1 MKISPMN
8 PYLGSSSTQTY
19 EKVLKGNFPKETF
32 QVTIPKHGSSTKV
45 QFSKGLVRPT
55 EAPPLGA
62 TDFNSGQGAAARMDM
77 GGDCG

>member
-32 QVTIPKHGSSTKV
+32 QVTIPKWQLHKCAIFQRLS
-45 QFSKGLVRPT
+45 
-55 EAPPLGA
+55 
-62 TDFNSGQGAAARMDM
+62 
-77 GGDCG
+77 